1 MSSKFLGLLIA
12 AAALSAGMVVVTAQ
26 QPDEAVRGAFL
37 ESRPKT
43 TNLNAP
49 SRRQRRRPPVNKNAN
64 VNNASSTA
72 MNVNATNAN
81 AGAHMHGAKKGVPA
95 IGLGYTLFMRDAD
108 GRGVRVEPTREFR
121 NGDRIRLAL
130 EPNTDG
136 YLYIFDSEDGGPAR
150 MIYPDARLDGG
161 ENWIEAHVPMEIP
174 SSDESEERLRW
185 FEFYGK
191 PGGDRIYVVL
201 TREPLASVPTGDEL
215 VAFCG
220 LNKDKCPWQPSADVW
235 AQIEKATKAQV
246 KVATSKNFG
255 QAQTETEKVATT
267 RGLGLDKSAPQPS
280 VIRINAVSSEP
291 LLVTVLD
298 LVHK

>member
-1 MSSKFLGLLIA
+1 MRSKLLGTLPA
-12 AAALSAGMVVVTAQ
+12 AFALTAGIVVVTAQ
-26 QPDEAVRGAFL
+26 QSDETVRGAFL

-43 TNLNAP
+43 TNLNSP
-49 SRRQRRRPPVNKNAN
+49 SRRHRRRPP
-64 VNNASSTA
+64 
-72 MNVNATNAN
+72 TNAN
-81 AGAHMHGAKKGVPA
+81 ADNSSSTATNMNMTNSNANSNRRGSDKRNPA

-108 GRGVRVEPTREFR
+108 GRGVRVEPTRQFH

-130 EPNTDG
+130 EPNIDG
-136 YLYIFDSEDGGPAR
+136 YLYIFDSEDGGPVR

-161 ENWIEAHVPMEIP
+161 DNWIEAHVPMEIP

-185 FEFYGK
+185 FQFYGQ
-191 PGGDRIYVVL
+191 PGGDRIYVVV
-201 TREPLASVPTGDEL
+201 TREPLKSVPTSDEL

-220 LNKDKCPWQPSADVW
+220 LNKDKCPWQPPSDVW

-246 KVATSKNFG
+246 KAATSKNFG

-280 VIRINAVSSEP
+280 VIRINASTSEP

>member
-1 MSSKFLGLLIA
+1 MRSKLLVALPAAIVLTVGL
-12 AAALSAGMVVVTAQ
+12 VVVTAQ

-43 TNLNAP
+43 TNLSAP
-49 SRRQRRRPPVNKNAN
+49 SRRHRKRPAN
-64 VNNASSTA
+64 
-72 MNVNATNAN
+72 TNAN
-81 AGAHMHGAKKGVPA
+81 TNTTSSGTNANTTTVKVSGNDHRASKKSVPA
-95 IGLGYTLFMRDAD
+95 IGLGYTLFLRDAD

-130 EPNTDG
+130 EPNIDG
-136 YLYIFDSEDGGPAR
+136 YIYIFDSEDGGPVR

-161 ENWIEAHVPMEIP
+161 DNWIEAHVPMEIP

-185 FEFYGK
+185 FQFYGN
-191 PGGDRIYVVL
+191 PGGDRIFVVV
-201 TREPLASVPTGDEL
+201 TREPLKSVPTGDEL

-220 LNKDKCPWQPSADVW
+220 LNKDKCPWQPSSEIW
-235 AQIEKATKAQV
+235 AEIEKASKAEV

-280 VIRINAVSSEP
+280 VIRISASSNEP

>member
-1 MSSKFLGLLIA
+1 MRSKLTGVLLITI
-12 AAALSAGMVVVTAQ
+12 ALVSAIVVATAQ

-37 ESRPKT
+37 DSRPKT
-43 TNLNAP
+43 TNLKAP
-49 SRRQRRRPPVNKNAN
+49 PRRRSRTSNAN
-64 VNNASSTA
+64 SSAT
-72 MNVNATNAN
+72 NATNAN
-81 AGAHMHGAKKGVPA
+81 SEKSDFTGAHHLPHPTNRAASARA

-108 GRGVRVEPTREFR
+108 GRGVRVGPTHEFR
-121 NGDRIRLAL
+121 NGDRVRLAL
-130 EPNTDG
+130 EPNIDG
-136 YLYIFDSEDGGPAR
+136 YLYIFDSEDGGPPR

-161 ENWIEAHVPMEIP
+161 DNWIEAHVPMEIP
-174 SSDESEERLRW
+174 SSEENEERLRW

-191 PGGDRIYVVL
+191 PGGDRIFVVV
-201 TREPLASVPTGDEL
+201 TREPLKLIPTSDEL

-220 LNKDKCPWQPSADVW
+220 LNKDKCPWQPSPEVW
-235 AQIEKATKAQV
+235 AQIEKATKAEV

-255 QAQTETEKVATT
+255 QTQTETEKVATT

-280 VIRINAVSSEP
+280 VIRINASTSEA

>member
-1 MSSKFLGLLIA
+1 MRSKLFGTLLA
-12 AAALSAGMVVVTAQ
+12 AFALTAGMVVVTAQ
-26 QPDEAVRGAFL
+26 QSDETVRGAFL

-49 SRRQRRRPPVNKNAN
+49 SRRHRRRPPANAN
-64 VNNASSTA
+64 TNNSSSTA
-72 MNVNATNAN
+72 TNVNMTNAN
-81 AGAHMHGAKKGVPA
+81 ANSNRRGANKNPA

-108 GRGVRVEPTREFR
+108 GRGVRVEPTRQFR

-150 MIYPDARLDGG
+150 MIYPDVRLDGG
-161 ENWIEAHVPMEIP
+161 DNWIEAHVPMEIP

-191 PGGDRIYVVL
+191 PGGDRIYVVI
-201 TREPLASVPTGDEL
+201 TREPLKSVPTGDEL

-220 LNKDKCPWQPSADVW
+220 LNKDKCPWQPPSDVW
-235 AQIEKATKAQV
+235 QQIEKATKAQV

-255 QAQTETEKVATT
+255 QAQTETEQVATT

-280 VIRINAVSSEP
+280 VIRINASTSEP

-298 LVHK
+298 LVHN

>member
-1 MSSKFLGLLIA
+1 MSPKLLGAMLAAVALL
-12 AAALSAGMVVVTAQ
+12 AGIVVSAQ

-49 SRRQRRRPPVNKNAN
+49 SRRHRRRPSANKNAN
-64 VNNASSTA
+64 ANNSSATA
-72 MNVNATNAN
+72 MNVNAVNSNAS
-81 AGAHMHGAKKGVPA
+81 AHMHGAKKSLPA
-95 IGLGYTLFMRDAD
+95 IGIGYTLFMRDSD

-121 NGDRIRLAL
+121 NGDRVRIAL
-130 EPNTDG
+130 ETNTDG
-136 YLYIFDSEDGGPAR
+136 YLYIFDSEDGAPAR
-150 MIYPDARLDGG
+150 MIYPDVRLDGG

-201 TREPLASVPTGDEL
+201 TREPLASVPISDEL

-220 LNKDKCPWQPSADVW
+220 LNKDKCPWQPPSDVW
-235 AQIEKATKAQV
+235 ARIEKGAKANV
-246 KVATSKNFG
+246 KVATTKNFG

-267 RGLGLDKSAPQPS
+267 RGLGLDKSAPQPA
-280 VIRINAVSSEP
+280 VIRINASTSEP
-291 LLVTVLD
+291 VLVTVLD